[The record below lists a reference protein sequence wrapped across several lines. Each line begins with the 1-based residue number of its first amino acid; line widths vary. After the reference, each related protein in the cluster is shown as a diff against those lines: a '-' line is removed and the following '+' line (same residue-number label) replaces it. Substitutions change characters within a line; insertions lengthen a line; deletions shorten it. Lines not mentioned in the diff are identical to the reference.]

1 MIAAV
6 LGLISGA
13 WGKAVPYLSVGGV
26 ALVALALF
34 VLKVFGAGKAAA
46 KAEATMKALQQV
58 KEARNV
64 ENRVDG
70 AGADELGRM
79 RRKWER

>member
-1 MIAAV
+1 MIPAWLTGLWAKVAFVAAFIGLV
-6 LGLISGA
+6 LLACLRLIGI
-13 WGKAVPYLSVGGV
+13 GRKAEQG
-26 ALVALALF
+26 
-34 VLKVFGAGKAAA
+34 AAA
-46 KAEATMKALQQV
+46 ARVGEQV

-70 AGADELGRM
+70 AGADELGRL